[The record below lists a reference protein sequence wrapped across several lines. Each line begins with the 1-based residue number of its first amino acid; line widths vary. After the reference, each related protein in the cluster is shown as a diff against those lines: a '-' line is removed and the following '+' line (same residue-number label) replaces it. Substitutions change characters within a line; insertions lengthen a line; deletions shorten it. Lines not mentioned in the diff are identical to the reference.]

1 MLSGVSRGVFLVL
14 AVAVAAIVLGGCAS
28 DSFSRVTLDPM
39 NPMSHREVG
48 EALGSGAVASP
59 SGYTLEVQNKWPTI
73 LTLVH
78 VAAPQDKA
86 ALWKL
91 QLRGSVVH
99 LVSFQ
104 TLNLHVVYEG
114 PVSAEILKGLRIP
127 GVEDANEF
135 LSALIGFME
144 QRVHDS
150 LSDRWTEMTA
160 LKEDRYRSRFLGVFG
175 VTISA
180 LRGQGKLDRSRFSVD
195 VVASAPCTLHLRH
208 LGRDIYRIEMTG
220 IVSLGPVPVL

>member
-1 MLSGVSRGVFLVL
+1 MLSGASRGAFLVL

-28 DSFSRVTLDPM
+28 DPFSRVALET
-39 NPMSHREVG
+39 MSHREVG
-48 EALGSGAVASP
+48 EALGSDAVASP
-59 SGYTLEVQNKWPTI
+59 DGFTLEVQNKWPTI

-91 QLRGSVVH
+91 QLRGSVIH

-104 TLNLHVVYEG
+104 TLNLAVVYEG
-114 PVSAEILKGLRIP
+114 PASPEILKGLRNP
-127 GVEDANEF
+127 SGEDANEF
-135 LSALIGFME
+135 QSALIGFME
-144 QRVHDS
+144 QRVHES
-150 LSDRWTEMTA
+150 LSARWTEMTA
-160 LKEDRYRSRFLGVFG
+160 LRDDRYRSRFLGVFE

-180 LRGQGKLDRSRFSVD
+180 LRGQGKLDRSRFNVD
-195 VVASAPCTLHLRH
+195 IASSTPCALHLRH

-220 IVSLGPVPVL
+220 TVSLGPVPVL